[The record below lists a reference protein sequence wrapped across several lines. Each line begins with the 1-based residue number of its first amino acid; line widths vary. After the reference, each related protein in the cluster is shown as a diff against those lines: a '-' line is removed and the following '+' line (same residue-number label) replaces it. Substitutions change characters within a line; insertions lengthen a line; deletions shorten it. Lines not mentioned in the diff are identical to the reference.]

1 MNRSIQISNIF
12 VMKTRIARKEDGA
25 VDGCLS
31 MGDRPIEIPKHAII
45 KRSRLMPGRLF

>member
-12 VMKTRIARKEDGA
+12 VLITRIARKEDGA

-31 MGDRPIEIPKHAII
+31 MGYRHIEIPKHAIDQT
-45 KRSRLMPGRLF
+45 SD